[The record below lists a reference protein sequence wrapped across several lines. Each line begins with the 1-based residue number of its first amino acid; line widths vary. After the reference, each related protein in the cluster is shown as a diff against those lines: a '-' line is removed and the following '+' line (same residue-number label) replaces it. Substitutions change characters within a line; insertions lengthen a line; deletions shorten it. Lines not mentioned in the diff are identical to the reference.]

1 MRQNKKRVQKKT
13 KKNKNPSIKGSITLV
28 ILIGIVILGA
38 IYLVGGVLPHLQQ
51 IDTGEQGRVVVID
64 EEQQD
69 SGTDKEA
76 LRLRTIKF
84 KACEE
89 RVAVDLLVDNS
100 GSMGGAGKLQ
110 GLKDALTLFTEKLP
124 DESIIGMHSFNTK
137 VQEKVPFGTYGDN
150 KTQVKNAI
158 NTMNPNDATHTRDA
172 FNVVN
177 SRITAA
183 QQEYPDQEFALIFF
197 SDGIPEATPRD
208 CTPTQCT
215 PDSQSRCFQKNQ
227 DPTQDPNIAQIIKDK
242 NVKIY
247 SIALLDSEDTCYNS
261 QLEGLMSSVASSSE
275 SYYRTFNPDD
285 LKNIYNQITF
295 QICGSAN

>member
-1 MRQNKKRVQKKT
+1 MQQNKKRVQKKT

-38 IYLVGGVLPHLQQ
+38 IYLVGGVVPHLQQ

-64 EEQQD
+64 KEQQD

-110 GLKDALTLFTEKLP
+110 GLKDALTIFTEKLP
-124 DESIIGMHSFNTK
+124 EESVIGFHSFSNTA
-137 VQEKVPFGTYGDN
+137 QEKVPFGQYKDN
-150 KTQVKNAI
+150 KAQIDQAI
-158 NTMNPNDATHTRDA
+158 SNMRPDGGTYTRDA
-172 FNVVN
+172 FTFVN
-177 SRITAA
+177 NKITAA
-183 QQEYPDQEFALIFF
+183 QQQYPDQEFALIFF

-215 PDSQSRCFQKNQ
+215 PGSQLRCFQKNQ

-247 SIALLDSEDTCYNS
+247 SVALLDSEDTCYNS
-261 QLEGLMSSVASSSE
+261 QLEGLMSSVASSPE
-275 SYYRTFNPDD
+275 NYYKTFNPAD
-285 LKNIYNQITF
+285 LKNIYDQITF